1 MCRLFFVHPLFV
13 FLMNASSRFGD
24 GEGINFLDNNRE
36 SIDPFVMSSHRLR
49 LTFLTSVGVKTDTA
63 RKKQEQREQRQRE
76 QKREHLHALLSE
88 DCIDLNAVR
97 AAVIDGALLA
107 SPGRDSGKD
116 VGDGE
121 IGDGEIGVGEVADG
135 AKEREIEAGKE
146 RAAIQML
153 RSLIWKLLLAVLPM
167 HSKSWAFYARQQ
179 QEWYSDLQKAAVILC
194 KGSPMLTWSTSSLRF
209 TFNEAALDERTK
221 SALFKTAERLMLTL
235 DLKELVS
242 SAPAHACSSE
252 FDSSYSNF
260 SFADKPPSASSEKL
274 SILPLLILACKCA
287 ASLT

>member
-1 MCRLFFVHPLFV
+1 
-13 FLMNASSRFGD
+13 
-24 GEGINFLDNNRE
+24 
-36 SIDPFVMSSHRLR
+36 MSSHRLR

-63 RKKQEQREQRQRE
+63 RKKQEQREQKQRE

-107 SPGRDSGKD
+107 SPGWDGGKD

-121 IGDGEIGVGEVADG
+121 AGEGEVADG
-135 AKEREIEAGKE
+135 AKEREIEVGTE
-146 RAAIQML
+146 RTAIQML
-153 RSLIWKLLLAVLPM
+153 RRLIWKLLLAVLPK

-179 QEWYSDLQKAAVILC
+179 QEWYADLQKAAVILC

-221 SALFKTAERLMLTL
+221 SELFKTAERLMLTL

-260 SFADKPPSASSEKL
+260 SFADNPPSASSEKL

-287 ASLT
+287 AWLT